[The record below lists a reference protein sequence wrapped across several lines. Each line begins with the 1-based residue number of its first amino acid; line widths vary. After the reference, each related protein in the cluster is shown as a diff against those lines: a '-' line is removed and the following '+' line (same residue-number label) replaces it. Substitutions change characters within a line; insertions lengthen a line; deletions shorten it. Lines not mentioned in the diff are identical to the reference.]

1 MNFVAK
7 VVKNYE
13 KADKNHAKI
22 CETCKNGRK
31 KAKNHLSED
40 ENLHIS
46 IIFVKC
52 LLTHPYKKPHPIH
65 KELGEG

>member
-1 MNFVAK
+1 VNFVAK

-31 KAKNHLSED
+31 KAKNT
-40 ENLHIS
+40 IF
-46 IIFVKC
+46 FVKIFDIYEKC
-52 LLTHPYKKPHPIH
+52 CIFAQNFR
-65 KELGEG
+65 ECR